1 MEVSCESQDHKA
13 SCDCSFVVTSLA
25 SFQRQLTASPAC
37 PTVAG
42 RRGTGEE
49 QDRTLTRTNNNM
61 AENETEM
68 VEGQKEGV
76 VNIGLKLRIACIV
89 AKSELVSYL
98 LSILFTLLPFCR
110 L

>member
-1 MEVSCESQDHKA
+1 
-13 SCDCSFVVTSLA
+13 
-25 SFQRQLTASPAC
+25 
-37 PTVAG
+37 
-42 RRGTGEE
+42 
-49 QDRTLTRTNNNM
+49 M

-76 VNIGLKLRIACIV
+76 VNIGLKLRNACIV